1 MVHLLQF
8 TCNMEKNPT
17 QVSHVLLDSLFVVF
31 QRLSN
36 SDISPHDPY
45 MHISKMSLIFSQQ
58 NIQPSFGTDHFCISK
73 QQALLLDKDFTQKK
87 LFSNFTTLLFLNL
100 ICSWASFVAE
110 ANLKA
115 LACLVILLLQNQKRH
130 CGLIPFLSQQVNS

>member
-1 MVHLLQF
+1 MFFSLLKFLVTEEVICKKDMVHLLPF
-8 TCNMEKNPT
+8 TCNMKKKNP

-73 QQALLLDKDFTQKK
+73 Q
-87 LFSNFTTLLFLNL
+87 
-100 ICSWASFVAE
+100 
-110 ANLKA
+110 
-115 LACLVILLLQNQKRH
+115 
-130 CGLIPFLSQQVNS
+130 